1 MLENWEKVFVTPQA
15 IRAEQI
21 KDLLE
26 SNEIQAVV
34 LNKQTSSFVLGY
46 CEVYVPKEF
55 SATAKTILANEEA

>member
-1 MLENWEKVFVTPQA
+1 MLENWDKVFETNQV

-26 SNEIQAVV
+26 INDIQAVI

-46 CEVYVPKEF
+46 CEVYVPNEV
-55 SATAKTILANEEA
+55 SEAAKNILKNEEA

>member
-1 MLENWEKVFVTPQA
+1 MLENWDKVFESNQV
-15 IRAEQI
+15 IRAEQV

-26 SNEIQAVV
+26 RNDIQAVV

-55 SATAKTILANEEA
+55 SETAKNLLKNEEA